1 VKILAFLFLWLVSL
15 TGVGNSQEKVPS
27 APKFTPKPKVVILGL
42 QEAITPLTASKIK
55 EALRR
60 AEEINAQA
68 LIIEL
73 DTPGGLV
80 TTTRKIVK
88 MILNAEIPVVVYVY
102 PPGAQAASA
111 GTFITLAAH
120 VAAMAPGTNIGA
132 AHPVTMGQK
141 MDEEMAKK
149 AENDLAA
156 FARSLAKLRGRN
168 ADWAEKAVR
177 ESVSIT
183 AEEALKLGVID
194 LIAESLSELLT
205 SLEGRKVQLL
215 RKEVVLHTKGARIV
229 RIKEDLRSRI
239 LRLVTNPN
247 IAYILLMLGLAGIYF
262 ELSHPGAI
270 LPGVVGSL
278 CLILAFYAMHLLP
291 VNYAGLLLIF
301 LAGLLFFLEIK
312 ITSYGLLA
320 LAGFISLVLGSLM
333 LFERSPEGLK
343 ISYQVLVPVL
353 VTMALFL
360 SGVTYLAVKAVRRKP
375 TTGPEGLIGERGR
388 TISAVGPRGG
398 QVFVHGEIWQAR
410 SPEEIPPGEE
420 IIVTKIDG
428 FTLEVKPARD
438 GTL

>member
-1 VKILAFLFLWLVSL
+1 MIGFIFLW
-15 TGVGNSQEKVPS
+15 GGAFCKAQEQS
-27 APKFTPKPKVVILGL
+27 IVILNL
-42 QEAITPLTASKIK
+42 QEAITPLTAAKIK
-55 EALRR
+55 EALRK
-60 AEEINAQA
+60 AETLGAEA

-80 TTTRKIVK
+80 TSTRKIVK
-88 MILNAEIPVVVYVY
+88 MILNAEVPVVVYVY

-111 GTFITLAAH
+111 GTFILLAAH
-120 VAAMAPGTNIGA
+120 VAAMAPGTNVGA

-141 MDEEMAKK
+141 MDEEMSKK

-177 ESVSIT
+177 ESVSVT
-183 AEEALKLGVID
+183 AEEALKLKVID
-194 LIAESLSELLT
+194 LVAENLSELFS
-205 SLEGRKVQLL
+205 SLEGRKVQLMQ
-215 RKEVVLHTKGARIV
+215 KKVVLHTKRVRIV
-229 RIKEDLRSRI
+229 RLKEDFRNRI
-239 LRLVTNPN
+239 LRLITNPN

-270 LPGVVGSL
+270 LPGVVGAL

-291 VNYAGLLLIF
+291 VNYAGLILIF
-301 LAGLLFFLEIK
+301 LAGLFFFLEIK

-333 LFERSPEGLK
+333 LFERNPEGLK
-343 ISYQVLVPVL
+343 ISYQVLIPVL
-353 VTMALFL
+353 TSMALFL
-360 SGVTYLAVKAVRRKP
+360 AGVTYLAVKAVRQKP

-388 TISAVGPRGG
+388 TISAVGPQGG
-398 QVFVHGEIWQAR
+398 QVFVHGEIWQAK
-410 SPEEIPPGEE
+410 STEEIPPGEE
-420 IIVTKIDG
+420 VIVMKIKG
-428 FTLEVKPARD
+428 FTLEVKPVKN